1 LCGSK
6 MRVAVIDRDRCQPK
20 KCSLECIKYCPP
32 VRNGIEAIVMKD
44 EKPVV
49 SEELCVGCGIC
60 IHKCP
65 FKAIHIEN
73 LADELESELVHQYGE
88 NGFRLFRL
96 PSPSL
101 GKVVGILGENG
112 IGKTTAI
119 NILAGKLKPNLGRWD
134 DEPSWSEVIDYW
146 RGSQLANYFKKLA
159 DGKIKISYK
168 PQYVDKLASYN
179 GTVKQLLN
187 EMDCEGKGLEDIMGR
202 HVGHLAGGELQKV
215 AITIALERDADIYF
229 FDEPSSY
236 LDIKNRIEM
245 AKKIRELAERK
256 MVIVIEHDLAVL
268 DFLADI
274 VHIMYGKK
282 GVYGVVAGAKNV
294 RHGINLYLSGYLKEE
309 NIRFGEEIKFEKHPP
324 REKPESM
331 PLIQFEGI
339 KKRFSDFEL
348 EVKGGEIYEGEV
360 VGIVGPNGIG
370 KTTFVKILAGV
381 IEADE
386 GKVNKKIKVSYKPQ
400 YIKASEGMVGEA
412 FEKNKEKFHA
422 LYEKEVLHPLG
433 IHELYERELKS
444 LSGGELQMVAV
455 ALCLSMEADVY
466 LIDEPSAY
474 LDAKQRMNV
483 AKVIRRIMEKEG
495 KAAMVVEH
503 DVYFID
509 MVSQALM
516 VFSGQPGKHGIGM
529 GPYSLREGMN
539 LFLKDLG
546 ITFRRDEDSNRPRVN
561 KLDSKLDRM
570 QKEIGEYY
578 YEI

>member
-1 LCGSK
+1 

-32 VRNGIEAIVMKD
+32 VRNGVEAIVMKD
-44 EKPVV
+44 DKPVV

-60 IHKCP
+60 VHKCP
-65 FKAIHIEN
+65 FNAIHIEN

-96 PSPSL
+96 PSPAQ

-134 DEPSWSEVIDYW
+134 NEPSWDEIIDYW
-146 RGSQLANYFKKLA
+146 RGSQLANYFKKLSN
-159 DGKIKISYK
+159 GEIKISYK
-168 PQYVDKLASYN
+168 PQYVDKLASYK
-179 GTVKQLLN
+179 GTVRELLD
-187 EMDCEGKGLEDIMGR
+187 EMECEGKELESIKER
-202 HVGHLAGGELQKV
+202 QVSQLAGGELQKV
-215 AITIALERDADIYF
+215 AITIAMERDADIYF

-236 LDIKNRIEM
+236 LDIKNRMEM

-256 MVIVIEHDLAVL
+256 MVIVIEHDLAIL

-274 VHIMYGKK
+274 IHIVYGKK

-309 NIRFGEEIKFEKHPP
+309 NVRFGEEIKFEKHPP

-331 PLIQFEGI
+331 PLIKFEGI
-339 KKRFSDFEL
+339 KKKFSDFVL

-360 VGIVGPNGIG
+360 IGIVGPNGIG

-381 IEADE
+381 IEPDE
-386 GKVNKKIKVSYKPQ
+386 GEVDKKIKVSYKPQ
-400 YIKASEGMVGEA
+400 YIKASEGIVREA
-412 FEKNKEKFHA
+412 FEKNRDKFHA
-422 LYEKEVLHPLG
+422 LYEKEVLQPLG
-433 IHELYERELKS
+433 IHDLFDKELKS
-444 LSGGELQMVAV
+444 LSGGELQMVAI

-474 LDAKQRMNV
+474 LDAKQRMNA

-516 VFSGQPGKHGIGM
+516 VFTGQPGKHGIGM

-561 KLDSKLDRM
+561 KLGSKLDRM

-578 YEI
+578 YEL

>member
-1 LCGSK
+1 
-6 MRVAVIDRDRCQPK
+6 MRVAVVDRDRCQPK

-32 VRNGIEAIVMKD
+32 VRNGVEAIVMKD
-44 EKPVV
+44 DKPVI

-60 IHKCP
+60 VHKCP
-65 FKAIHIEN
+65 FHAIHIEN
-73 LADELESELVHQYGE
+73 LADELEENIVHQYGE

-96 PSPSL
+96 PIPIK

-119 NILAGKLKPNLGRWD
+119 NILSGKLMPNLGKWEKKPDWD
-134 DEPSWSEVIDYW
+134 DIIEYW
-146 RGSQLANYFKKLA
+146 RGSQLSNYFKMLA

-168 PQYVDKLASYN
+168 PQYVDKLALYK
-179 GTVKQLLN
+179 GRVRDFLD
-187 EMDCEGKGLEDIMGR
+187 EMGCKGEGLETIMDR
-202 HVGHLAGGELQKV
+202 KLSQLSGGELQKL
-215 AITIALERDADIYF
+215 AITIALEKEADIYF

-245 AKKIRELAERK
+245 AKKIRGLKNK
-256 MVIVIEHDLAVL
+256 MVIVVEHDLAIL

-274 VHIMYGKK
+274 IHILYGKR
-282 GVYGVVAGAKNV
+282 GVYGVVTGAKNV

-309 NIRFGEEIKFEKHPP
+309 NVRFGEEIKFEKHPP
-324 REKPESM
+324 RQKPDAP
-331 PLIQFEGI
+331 PLIKFEGV
-339 KKRFSDFEL
+339 KKRFEDFYL
-348 EVKGGEIYEGEV
+348 EVRGGEIYEGEV
-360 VGIVGPNGIG
+360 VGVVGPNGIG

-386 GKVNKKIKVSYKPQ
+386 GEIDKKIKVSYKPQ
-400 YIKASEGMVGEA
+400 YVKAGEGMVREI
-412 FEKNKEKFHA
+412 FEKNKDKFHS
-422 LYEKEVLHPLG
+422 LYEKEILLPLK
-433 IHELYERELKS
+433 INDLFDKELKN
-444 LSGGELQMVAV
+444 LSGGELQLVSIAFS
-455 ALCLSMEADVY
+455 LSLEADVY

-474 LDAKQRMNV
+474 LDAKERMAV
-483 AKVIRRIMEKEG
+483 AKIIRRIMEKEG
-495 KAAMVVEH
+495 KAALVVEH

-529 GPYSLREGMN
+529 GPFSLREGMN

-561 KLDSKLDRM
+561 KLGSKLDRM

>member
-1 LCGSK
+1 MCGSK

-32 VRNGIEAIVMKD
+32 VRNGVEAIVMKD
-44 EKPVV
+44 DKPVV

-60 IHKCP
+60 VHKCP
-65 FKAIHIEN
+65 FNAIHIEN

-96 PSPSL
+96 PSPAQ

-134 DEPSWSEVIDYW
+134 NEPSWDEIIDYW
-146 RGSQLANYFKKLA
+146 RGSQLANYFKKLSN
-159 DGKIKISYK
+159 GEIKISYK
-168 PQYVDKLASYN
+168 PQYVDKLASYK
-179 GTVKQLLN
+179 GTVRELLN
-187 EMDCEGKGLEDIMGR
+187 EMECEGKELDSIKGR
-202 HVGHLAGGELQKV
+202 KVSQLAGGELQKV
-215 AITIALERDADIYF
+215 AITIAMEKDADIYF

-236 LDIKNRIEM
+236 LDIKNRMEM

-256 MVIVIEHDLAVL
+256 MVIVIEHDLAIL

-274 VHIMYGKK
+274 IHIVYGKK

-309 NIRFGEEIKFEKHPP
+309 NVRFGEEIKFEKHPP

-331 PLIQFEGI
+331 PLIKFEGI
-339 KKRFSDFEL
+339 KKKFSDFML

-360 VGIVGPNGIG
+360 IGIVGPNGIG

-381 IEADE
+381 IEPDE
-386 GKVNKKIKVSYKPQ
+386 GEVDKKIKVSYKPQ
-400 YIKASEGMVGEA
+400 YIKASEGIVREA
-412 FEKNKEKFHA
+412 FEKNRDKFHA
-422 LYEKEVLHPLG
+422 LYEKEVLQPLG
-433 IHELYERELKS
+433 IHDLFDKELKS
-444 LSGGELQMVAV
+444 LSGGELQMVAI

-474 LDAKQRMNV
+474 LDAKQRMNA

-516 VFSGQPGKHGIGM
+516 VFTGQPGKHGIGM

-561 KLDSKLDRM
+561 KLGSKLDRM

>member
-1 LCGSK
+1 

-32 VRNGIEAIVMKD
+32 VRNGVEAIVMKD
-44 EKPVV
+44 DKPVV

-60 IHKCP
+60 VHKCP
-65 FKAIHIEN
+65 FNAIHIEN

-96 PSPSL
+96 PSPAQ

-134 DEPSWSEVIDYW
+134 NEPSWDEIIDYW
-146 RGSQLANYFKKLA
+146 RGSQLANYFKKLSN
-159 DGKIKISYK
+159 GEIKISYK
-168 PQYVDKLASYN
+168 PQYVDKLASYK
-179 GTVKQLLN
+179 GTVRELLD
-187 EMDCEGKGLEDIMGR
+187 EMECEGKELESIKER
-202 HVGHLAGGELQKV
+202 QVSQLAGGELQKV
-215 AITIALERDADIYF
+215 AITIAMERDADIYF

-236 LDIKNRIEM
+236 LDIKNRMEM

-256 MVIVIEHDLAVL
+256 MVIVIEHDLAIL

-274 VHIMYGKK
+274 IHIVYGKK

-309 NIRFGEEIKFEKHPP
+309 NVRFGEEIKFEKHPP

-331 PLIQFEGI
+331 PLIKFEGI
-339 KKRFSDFEL
+339 KKKFSDFML

-360 VGIVGPNGIG
+360 IGIVGPNGIG

-381 IEADE
+381 IEPDE
-386 GKVNKKIKVSYKPQ
+386 GEVDKKIKVSYKPQ
-400 YIKASEGMVGEA
+400 YIKASEGIVREA
-412 FEKNKEKFHA
+412 FEKNRDKFHA
-422 LYEKEVLHPLG
+422 LYEKEVLQPLG
-433 IHELYERELKS
+433 IHDLFDKELKS
-444 LSGGELQMVAV
+444 LSGGELQMVAI

-474 LDAKQRMNV
+474 LDAKQRMNA

-516 VFSGQPGKHGIGM
+516 VFTGQPGKHGIGM

-561 KLDSKLDRM
+561 KLGSKLDRM

-578 YEI
+578 YEL

>member
-1 LCGSK
+1 

-32 VRNGIEAIVMKD
+32 VRNGVEAIVMKD
-44 EKPVV
+44 DKPVV

-60 IHKCP
+60 VHKCP
-65 FKAIHIEN
+65 FNAIHIEN

-96 PSPSL
+96 PSPAQ

-134 DEPSWSEVIDYW
+134 NEPSWDEIIDYW
-146 RGSQLANYFKKLA
+146 RGSQLANYFKKLSN
-159 DGKIKISYK
+159 GEIKISYK
-168 PQYVDKLASYN
+168 PQYVDKLASYK
-179 GTVKQLLN
+179 GTVRELLD
-187 EMDCEGKGLEDIMGR
+187 EMECEGKELESIKER
-202 HVGHLAGGELQKV
+202 QVSQLAGGELQKV
-215 AITIALERDADIYF
+215 AITIAMERDADIYF

-236 LDIKNRIEM
+236 LDIKNRMEM

-256 MVIVIEHDLAVL
+256 MVIVIEHDLAIL

-274 VHIMYGKK
+274 IHIVYGKK

-309 NIRFGEEIKFEKHPP
+309 NVRFGEEIKFEKHPP

-331 PLIQFEGI
+331 PLIKFEGI
-339 KKRFSDFEL
+339 KKKFSDFML

-360 VGIVGPNGIG
+360 IGIVGPNGIG

-381 IEADE
+381 IEPDE
-386 GKVNKKIKVSYKPQ
+386 GEVDKKIKVSYKPQ
-400 YIKASEGMVGEA
+400 YIKASEGIVREA
-412 FEKNKEKFHA
+412 FEKNRDKFHA
-422 LYEKEVLHPLG
+422 LYEKEVLQPLG
-433 IHELYERELKS
+433 IHDLFDKELKS
-444 LSGGELQMVAV
+444 LSGGELQMVAI

-474 LDAKQRMNV
+474 LDAKQRMNA

-516 VFSGQPGKHGIGM
+516 VFTGQPGKHGIGM

-561 KLDSKLDRM
+561 KLGSKLDRM

>member
-1 LCGSK
+1 MLWIKLCGSK

-32 VRNGIEAIVMKD
+32 VRNGVEAIVMKD
-44 EKPVV
+44 DKPVV

-60 IHKCP
+60 VHKCP
-65 FKAIHIEN
+65 FNAIHIEN

-96 PSPSL
+96 PSPAQ

-134 DEPSWSEVIDYW
+134 NEPSWDEIIDYW
-146 RGSQLANYFKKLA
+146 RGSQLANYFKKLSN
-159 DGKIKISYK
+159 GEIKISYK
-168 PQYVDKLASYN
+168 PQYVDKLASYK
-179 GTVKQLLN
+179 GTVRELLD
-187 EMDCEGKGLEDIMGR
+187 EMECEGKELESIKER
-202 HVGHLAGGELQKV
+202 QVSQLAGGELQKV
-215 AITIALERDADIYF
+215 AITIAMERDADIYF

-236 LDIKNRIEM
+236 LDIKNRMEM

-256 MVIVIEHDLAVL
+256 MVIVIEHDLAIL

-274 VHIMYGKK
+274 IHIVYGKK

-309 NIRFGEEIKFEKHPP
+309 NVRFGEEIKFEKHPP

-331 PLIQFEGI
+331 PLIKFEGI
-339 KKRFSDFEL
+339 KKKFSDFML

-360 VGIVGPNGIG
+360 IGIVGPNGIG

-381 IEADE
+381 IEPDE
-386 GKVNKKIKVSYKPQ
+386 GEVDKKIKVSYKPQ
-400 YIKASEGMVGEA
+400 YIKASEGIVREA
-412 FEKNKEKFHA
+412 FEKNRDKFHA
-422 LYEKEVLHPLG
+422 LYEKEVLQPLG
-433 IHELYERELKS
+433 IHDLFDKELKS
-444 LSGGELQMVAV
+444 LSGGELQMVAI

-474 LDAKQRMNV
+474 LDAKQRMNA

-509 MVSQALM
+509 
-516 VFSGQPGKHGIGM
+516 
-529 GPYSLREGMN
+529 
-539 LFLKDLG
+539 
-546 ITFRRDEDSNRPRVN
+546 
-561 KLDSKLDRM
+561 
-570 QKEIGEYY
+570 
-578 YEI
+578 